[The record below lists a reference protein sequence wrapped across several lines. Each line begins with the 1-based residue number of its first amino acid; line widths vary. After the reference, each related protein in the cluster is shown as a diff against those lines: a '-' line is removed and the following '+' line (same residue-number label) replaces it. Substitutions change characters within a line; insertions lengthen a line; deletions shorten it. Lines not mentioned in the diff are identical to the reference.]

1 MTPQELAGHIK
12 AALLSAISSG
22 QLDLTSS
29 DIPSEI
35 VVERPKNLDHG
46 DWATNVAMQVGKKA
60 GLNPRAAA
68 EILQVIL
75 QELPGVE
82 AIEIA
87 GPGFINVRLSAASQG
102 ELARDI
108 VAKGKDFGRGVQLV
122 GKKIN
127 VEFISANPTGP

>member
-22 QLDLTSS
+22 QLDLSS
-29 DIPSEI
+29 DDIPSEI

-75 QELPGVE
+75 LELPGVE
-82 AIEIA
+82 AVEIA
-87 GPGFINVRLSAASQG
+87 GPGFINIRLSAASQG

-108 VAKGKDFGRGVQLV
+108 IAKGK
-122 GKKIN
+122 
-127 VEFISANPTGP
+127 EFYTKGTMIIT

>member
-22 QLDLTSS
+22 QLNLSAEE
-29 DIPSEI
+29 IPAEI

-68 EILQVIL
+68 EILQPIL

-82 AIEIA
+82 GVEIA
-87 GPGFINVRLSAASQG
+87 GPGFINIRLDAASQG

-108 VAKGKDFGRGVQLV
+108 IAKGKNFGRAL
-122 GKKIN
+122 
-127 VEFISANPTGP
+127 S